1 VNALPRFQ
9 KGETVKI
16 KKDQPM
22 AGYLGIIINYNKE
35 THTYLV
41 RFNHEQQ
48 LFFPETALERKQ
60 A

>member
-1 VNALPRFQ
+1 MPRFQ

-22 AGYLGIIINYNKE
+22 ADYLGIIINYNKE

-41 RFNHEQQ
+41 SFNHEQQ
-48 LFFPETALERKQ
+48 LFFSETALDRKQ

>member
-1 VNALPRFQ
+1 MPRFQ
-9 KGETVKI
+9 NGETVKI